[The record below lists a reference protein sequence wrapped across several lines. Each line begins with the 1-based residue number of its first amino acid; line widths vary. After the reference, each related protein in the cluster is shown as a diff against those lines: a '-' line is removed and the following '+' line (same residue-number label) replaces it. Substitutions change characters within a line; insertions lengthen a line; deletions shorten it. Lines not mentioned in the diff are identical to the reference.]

1 MKVKN
6 KVQVQD
12 DLEDLLNSTDS
23 LSNAYKSSSKKGNM
37 KKKTKKK
44 RSVYSSSNFQKS
56 ETAD

>member
-37 KKKTKKK
+37 KKK